1 GAVPAVL
8 TLRGADQEL
17 MPTRRLAKL
26 RSCRRFEESLMPQ
39 PSGTRL
45 RPGGVRMVAGA
56 DPEVV
61 GGRRIDVQ
69 LRWNAGSL
77 QSEVHD
83 HDLLRA
89 ADDIVADVTEEA
101 RGGRG
106 R

>member
-1 GAVPAVL
+1 
-8 TLRGADQEL
+8 
-17 MPTRRLAKL
+17 
-26 RSCRRFEESLMPQ
+26 MPQ

-77 QSEVHD
+77 QSEVHE
-83 HDLLRA
+83 HALLRA
-89 ADDIVADVTEEA
+89 ADDIVPAVHEEDRGCPGRDAEA
-101 RGGRG
+101 RSELILVLRLQIA
-106 R
+106 